1 MKFDSGS
8 ARSRKKN
15 RNTQHLLSVSG
26 DIFCAGEEG
35 DSFILGGW
43 IHLDCRA
50 FGVYKAYLSV

>member
-1 MKFDSGS
+1 MTFDSGS
-8 ARSRKKN
+8 ARSREKS

-35 DSFILGGW
+35 GDGFILGGW

-50 FGVYKAYLSV
+50 FGV